1 MTELFALAFFDD
13 PAWSWAFP
21 DPERRLGQQSR
32 LWSLFVGSG
41 IPYGWVWIAGD
52 CDAAALWVPPGKPE
66 LNERDRAAYEPLIR
80 EELGGRADD
89 VLEFAASFDRNHPS
103 EPHYYLSLLA
113 THPDH
118 RGRGEGMG
126 LLDHNLGL
134 IDAEGVAAYLESTNP
149 GNDRLYEQ
157 RGFVRVGE
165 FSAPGGEPIVACM
178 WRRPR

>member
-1 MTELFALAFFDD
+1 MREVIGD
-13 PAWSWAFP
+13 WA
-21 DPERRLGQQSR
+21 D
-32 LWSLFVGSG
+32 
-41 IPYGWVWIAGD
+41 
-52 CDAAALWVPPGKPE
+52 K
-66 LNERDRAAYEPLIR
+66 
-80 EELGGRADD
+80 
-89 VLEFAASFDRNHPS
+89 VLEFTAALRAAPAG

-134 IDAEGVAAYLESTNP
+134 IDAEGGAAYLESTNP

-165 FSAPGGEPIVACM
+165 FSAPGGGPVVACM